1 MESKPLTLEERNLLK
16 LSNLARNF
24 KPKQVSQSGYENEK
38 KRLVGICGFED
49 CKFNGG
55 FLSLP
60 LCEDHAWLA
69 YEALRRETVESE
81 AREISRLQWIAWDEE
96 DRLKKE
102 EQDRA
107 NSERWKN
114 QTSIEAG
121 FIYYL
126 RVGDLIKIGYTR
138 SIPDRLK
145 AYPPHST
152 LLATHPGTLK
162 VERQMHHKFL
172 HQLKQGRE
180 WFEPAEDL
188 LAHIESVK
196 QDFKQSFLVT
206 A

>member
-1 MESKPLTLEERNLLK
+1 MTQHNPNFK
-16 LSNLARNF
+16 LDKF
-24 KPKQVSQSGYENEK
+24 PKPKQVISGIYEF
-38 KRLVGICGFED
+38 KRDHLVDICGFEG
-49 CKFNGG
+49 CRFHGG
-55 FLSLP
+55 YLGLP
-60 LCEDHAWLA
+60 MCEDHAWQAFEILKNDA
-69 YEALRRETVESE
+69 SQSE
-81 AREISRLQWIAWDEE
+81 AKERARQQRIDWDEA
-96 DRLKKE
+96 DRLKE
-102 EQDRA
+102 AERELEYA
-107 NSERWKN
+107 ERWKN

-126 RVGDLIKIGYTR
+126 RVGGLIKIGYTR
-138 SIPDRLK
+138 SIADRLK